1 MENIFYSTGRRKEST
16 ARVFLSK
23 GTGKI
28 TVNSNPIEKY
38 FGRKTN
44 IMVVKQAL
52 NLFDVIE
59 TVDREK
65 LAKEIHSNFNDE
77 VKTKS
82 FFIQV
87 NTGDEPQKSGILPLE
102 TDSFIEFC
110 KNDSLVTRARNN
122 LVAKAMSDDT
132 VTHLMFIDN
141 DITWD
146 PVNIIKLII
155 ANKPIVGG
163 IYPLKKYN
171 WEKLANDPE
180 YIKKMIEKK
189 NNSRVKNIMD
199 DDLLVQYSLLNYNLN
214 HIGNSIKIENNLTE
228 VRHVATGFMMIKRG
242 VIEKMSEAFPHTKY
256 TDDVNYLEEHENK
269 YAYALFDCGVE
280 GGHYLSEDWLF
291 CNRWKKI
298 GGKVYIDV
306 SINLSHTGIEQYNGS
321 FLSTI
326 I

>member
-1 MENIFYSTGRRKEST
+1 MDHPVESMEYDLEKSIKQYVEENKPKVVILTPCYGSVCFVNY
-16 ARVFLSK
+16 VFC
-23 GTGKI
+23 I
-28 TVNSNPIEKY
+28 I
-38 FGRKTN
+38 
-44 IMVVKQAL
+44 
-52 NLFDVIE
+52 
-59 TVDREK
+59 
-65 LAKEIHSNFNDE
+65 
-77 VKTKS
+77 KTKEV
-82 FFIQV
+82 FKYYDI
-87 NTGDEPQKSGILPLE
+87 PLK
-102 TDSFIEFC
+102 IEFC

-122 LVAKAMSDDT
+122 LVAKAMSDVT

>member
-1 MENIFYSTGRRKEST
+1 MDHPVESMEYDLEKSIKQYVEENKPKVVILTPCYGSVCFVNY
-16 ARVFLSK
+16 VFC
-23 GTGKI
+23 I
-28 TVNSNPIEKY
+28 I
-38 FGRKTN
+38 
-44 IMVVKQAL
+44 
-52 NLFDVIE
+52 
-59 TVDREK
+59 
-65 LAKEIHSNFNDE
+65 
-77 VKTKS
+77 KTKEV
-82 FFIQV
+82 FKYYDI
-87 NTGDEPQKSGILPLE
+87 PLK
-102 TDSFIEFC
+102 IEFC

-122 LVAKAMSDDT
+122 LVAKAMSDVT

-280 GGHYLSEDWLF
+280 DGHYLSEDWLF

>member
-1 MENIFYSTGRRKEST
+1 MDHPVESMEYDLEKSIKQYVEEKKPKVVILTPCYGSVCFVNY
-16 ARVFLSK
+16 VFC
-23 GTGKI
+23 I
-28 TVNSNPIEKY
+28 I
-38 FGRKTN
+38 
-44 IMVVKQAL
+44 
-52 NLFDVIE
+52 
-59 TVDREK
+59 
-65 LAKEIHSNFNDE
+65 
-77 VKTKS
+77 KTKEV
-82 FFIQV
+82 FKYYDI
-87 NTGDEPQKSGILPLE
+87 PLK
-102 TDSFIEFC
+102 IEFC

-122 LVAKAMSDDT
+122 LVAKAMSDVT

-256 TDDVNYLEEHENK
+256 TDDVNYLEEHENR

-280 GGHYLSEDWLF
+280 DGHYLSEDWLF

>member
-1 MENIFYSTGRRKEST
+1 MDHPVESMEYDLEKSIKQYVEEKKPKVVILTPCYGSVCFVNY
-16 ARVFLSK
+16 VFC
-23 GTGKI
+23 I
-28 TVNSNPIEKY
+28 I
-38 FGRKTN
+38 
-44 IMVVKQAL
+44 
-52 NLFDVIE
+52 
-59 TVDREK
+59 
-65 LAKEIHSNFNDE
+65 
-77 VKTKS
+77 KTKEV
-82 FFIQV
+82 FKYYDI
-87 NTGDEPQKSGILPLE
+87 PLK
-102 TDSFIEFC
+102 IEFC

-122 LVAKAMSDDT
+122 LVAKAMSDVT

-228 VRHVATGFMMIKRG
+228 VKHVATGFMMIKRG

-256 TDDVNYLEEHENK
+256 TDDVNYLEEHENR

-280 GGHYLSEDWLF
+280 DGHYLSEDWLF

>member
-1 MENIFYSTGRRKEST
+1 MEHPVESMEYDLEKSIRQYVEENKPKVVILT
-16 ARVFLSK
+16 PCYGSVCFVNYVFC
-23 GTGKI
+23 I
-28 TVNSNPIEKY
+28 I
-38 FGRKTN
+38 
-44 IMVVKQAL
+44 
-52 NLFDVIE
+52 
-59 TVDREK
+59 
-65 LAKEIHSNFNDE
+65 
-77 VKTKS
+77 KTKEV
-82 FFIQV
+82 FKYYDI
-87 NTGDEPQKSGILPLE
+87 PLK
-102 TDSFIEFC
+102 IEFC

-122 LVAKAMSDDT
+122 LVAKAMSDVT

-256 TDDVNYLEEHENK
+256 TDDVNYLEEHENR

-280 GGHYLSEDWLF
+280 DGHYLSEDWLF

>member
-1 MENIFYSTGRRKEST
+1 MDHPVESMEYDLEKSIKQYVEENKPKVVILTPCYGSVCFVNY
-16 ARVFLSK
+16 VFC
-23 GTGKI
+23 I
-28 TVNSNPIEKY
+28 I
-38 FGRKTN
+38 
-44 IMVVKQAL
+44 
-52 NLFDVIE
+52 
-59 TVDREK
+59 
-65 LAKEIHSNFNDE
+65 
-77 VKTKS
+77 KTKEV
-82 FFIQV
+82 FKYYDI
-87 NTGDEPQKSGILPLE
+87 PLK
-102 TDSFIEFC
+102 IEFC

-122 LVAKAMSDDT
+122 LVAKAMSDVN

-242 VIEKMSEAFPHTKY
+242 VIEKLSEDYQHTKS

-280 GGHYLSEDWLF
+280 DGHYLSEDWLF

>member
-1 MENIFYSTGRRKEST
+1 MDHPVESMEYDLEKSIRQYVEENKPKVVILTPCYGSVCFVNY
-16 ARVFLSK
+16 VFC
-23 GTGKI
+23 I
-28 TVNSNPIEKY
+28 I
-38 FGRKTN
+38 
-44 IMVVKQAL
+44 
-52 NLFDVIE
+52 
-59 TVDREK
+59 
-65 LAKEIHSNFNDE
+65 
-77 VKTKS
+77 KTKEV
-82 FFIQV
+82 FKYYDI
-87 NTGDEPQKSGILPLE
+87 PLK
-102 TDSFIEFC
+102 IEFC

-122 LVAKAMSDDT
+122 LVAKAMSDVT

-228 VRHVATGFMMIKRG
+228 VKHVATGFMMIKRG

-256 TDDVNYLEEHENK
+256 TDDVNYLEEHENR

-280 GGHYLSEDWLF
+280 DGHYLSEDWLF

>member
-1 MENIFYSTGRRKEST
+1 MDHHVESMEYDLEKSIKQYVEENKPKVVILTPCYGSACFVNYVFCIIQTKEVFKNYNI
-16 ARVFLSK
+16 
-23 GTGKI
+23 
-28 TVNSNPIEKY
+28 
-38 FGRKTN
+38 
-44 IMVVKQAL
+44 
-52 NLFDVIE
+52 
-59 TVDREK
+59 
-65 LAKEIHSNFNDE
+65 
-77 VKTKS
+77 
-82 FFIQV
+82 
-87 NTGDEPQKSGILPLE
+87 PLK
-102 TDSFIEFC
+102 IEFC

-122 LVAKAMSDDT
+122 LVAKAMSDVT
-132 VTHLMFIDN
+132 ITHLMFIDN

-146 PVNIIKLII
+146 PVNIIKLLI

-189 NNSRVKNIMD
+189 NNSRVKNSMD

-228 VRHVATGFMMIKRG
+228 VKHVATGFMMINRV

-256 TDDVNYLEEHENK
+256 TDDVNYLEEHENR

-280 GGHYLSEDWLF
+280 DGHYLSEDWLF

>member
-1 MENIFYSTGRRKEST
+1 MDHPVESMEYDLEKSIKQYVEEKKPKVVILTPCYGSVCFVNY
-16 ARVFLSK
+16 VFC
-23 GTGKI
+23 I
-28 TVNSNPIEKY
+28 I
-38 FGRKTN
+38 
-44 IMVVKQAL
+44 
-52 NLFDVIE
+52 
-59 TVDREK
+59 
-65 LAKEIHSNFNDE
+65 
-77 VKTKS
+77 KTKEV
-82 FFIQV
+82 FKYYDI
-87 NTGDEPQKSGILPLE
+87 PLK
-102 TDSFIEFC
+102 IEFC

-122 LVAKAMSDDT
+122 LVAKAMSDVT

-146 PVNIIKLII
+146 PINIIKLII

-256 TDDVNYLEEHENK
+256 TDDVNYLEEHENR

-280 GGHYLSEDWLF
+280 DGHYLSEDWLF

>member
-1 MENIFYSTGRRKEST
+1 MEHPVESMEYDLEKSIRQYVEENKPKVVILT
-16 ARVFLSK
+16 PCYGSVCFVNYVFC
-23 GTGKI
+23 I
-28 TVNSNPIEKY
+28 I
-38 FGRKTN
+38 
-44 IMVVKQAL
+44 
-52 NLFDVIE
+52 
-59 TVDREK
+59 
-65 LAKEIHSNFNDE
+65 
-77 VKTKS
+77 KTKEV
-82 FFIQV
+82 FKYYDI
-87 NTGDEPQKSGILPLE
+87 PLK
-102 TDSFIEFC
+102 IEFC

-122 LVAKAMSDDT
+122 LVAKAMSDVT

-228 VRHVATGFMMIKRG
+228 VKHVATGFMMIKRG

-256 TDDVNYLEEHENK
+256 TDDVNYLEEHENR

-280 GGHYLSEDWLF
+280 DGHYLSEDWLF

>member
-1 MENIFYSTGRRKEST
+1 MDHPVESMEYDLEKSIKQYVEENKPKVVILTPCYGSVCFVNY
-16 ARVFLSK
+16 VFC
-23 GTGKI
+23 I
-28 TVNSNPIEKY
+28 I
-38 FGRKTN
+38 
-44 IMVVKQAL
+44 
-52 NLFDVIE
+52 
-59 TVDREK
+59 
-65 LAKEIHSNFNDE
+65 
-77 VKTKS
+77 KTKKV
-82 FFIQV
+82 FKYYDI
-87 NTGDEPQKSGILPLE
+87 PLK
-102 TDSFIEFC
+102 IEFC

-122 LVAKAMSDDT
+122 LVAKAMSDVT

-280 GGHYLSEDWLF
+280 DGHYLSEDWLF

>member
-1 MENIFYSTGRRKEST
+1 MEHPVESMEYDLEKSIKQYVEENKPKVVILT
-16 ARVFLSK
+16 PCYGSVCFVNYVFC
-23 GTGKI
+23 I
-28 TVNSNPIEKY
+28 I
-38 FGRKTN
+38 
-44 IMVVKQAL
+44 
-52 NLFDVIE
+52 
-59 TVDREK
+59 
-65 LAKEIHSNFNDE
+65 
-77 VKTKS
+77 KTKEV
-82 FFIQV
+82 FKYYDI
-87 NTGDEPQKSGILPLE
+87 PLK
-102 TDSFIEFC
+102 IEFC

-122 LVAKAMSDDT
+122 LVAKAMSDVT

-228 VRHVATGFMMIKRG
+228 VKHVATGFMMIKRG

-256 TDDVNYLEEHENK
+256 TDDVNYLEEHENR

-280 GGHYLSEDWLF
+280 DGHYLSEDWLF

>member
-1 MENIFYSTGRRKEST
+1 MDHPVESMEYDLEKSIRQYVEENKPKVVILTPCYGSVCFVNY
-16 ARVFLSK
+16 VFC
-23 GTGKI
+23 I
-28 TVNSNPIEKY
+28 I
-38 FGRKTN
+38 
-44 IMVVKQAL
+44 
-52 NLFDVIE
+52 
-59 TVDREK
+59 
-65 LAKEIHSNFNDE
+65 
-77 VKTKS
+77 KTKEV
-82 FFIQV
+82 FKYYDI
-87 NTGDEPQKSGILPLE
+87 PLK
-102 TDSFIEFC
+102 IEFC

-122 LVAKAMSDDT
+122 LVAKAMSDVT

-256 TDDVNYLEEHENK
+256 TDDVNYLEEHENR

-280 GGHYLSEDWLF
+280 DGHYLSEDWLF

>member
-1 MENIFYSTGRRKEST
+1 MDHPVESMEYDLEKSIKQYVEENKPKVVILTPCYGSVCFVNY
-16 ARVFLSK
+16 VFC
-23 GTGKI
+23 I
-28 TVNSNPIEKY
+28 I
-38 FGRKTN
+38 
-44 IMVVKQAL
+44 
-52 NLFDVIE
+52 
-59 TVDREK
+59 
-65 LAKEIHSNFNDE
+65 
-77 VKTKS
+77 KTKEV
-82 FFIQV
+82 FKYYDI
-87 NTGDEPQKSGILPLE
+87 PLK
-102 TDSFIEFC
+102 IEFC

-122 LVAKAMSDDT
+122 LVAKAMSDVT

-228 VRHVATGFMMIKRG
+228 VKHVATGFMMIKRG

-256 TDDVNYLEEHENK
+256 TDDVNYLEEHENR

-280 GGHYLSEDWLF
+280 DGHYLSEDWLF

>member
-1 MENIFYSTGRRKEST
+1 MDHPVESMEYDLEKSIKQYVEENKPKVVILTPCYGSVCFVNY
-16 ARVFLSK
+16 VFC
-23 GTGKI
+23 I
-28 TVNSNPIEKY
+28 I
-38 FGRKTN
+38 
-44 IMVVKQAL
+44 
-52 NLFDVIE
+52 
-59 TVDREK
+59 
-65 LAKEIHSNFNDE
+65 
-77 VKTKS
+77 KTKEV
-82 FFIQV
+82 FKYYDI
-87 NTGDEPQKSGILPLE
+87 PLK
-102 TDSFIEFC
+102 IEFC

-122 LVAKAMSDDT
+122 LVAKAMSDVT

-256 TDDVNYLEEHENK
+256 IDDVNYLEEHENK

-280 GGHYLSEDWLF
+280 DGHYLSEDWLF